1 MNLIVNIKKQ
11 FNNLFVGVYIPMD
24 VVADLDV
31 TIRKICKEA
40 TKPSPDFSKVDF
52 LANDVRNTIAD
63 LLCDDSYSPAERELF
78 INFARNFNQSIR
90 DAKNITVF
98 TRGVSCI

>member
-1 MNLIVNIKKQ
+1 MNLIVNIKRQ
-11 FNNLFVGVYIPMD
+11 FNNLFVGVYIPLD

-31 TIRKICKEA
+31 TIRKICKEV
-40 TKPSPDFSKVDF
+40 TKSSPDFSKVDF
-52 LANDVRNTIAD
+52 LANDVRNTIAN
-63 LLCDDSYSPAERELF
+63 LLCDDSYSPAERKLF

-98 TRGVSCI
+98 TRVFCI

>member
-63 LLCDDSYSPAERELF
+63 LLCDDSYSPAERKLF

-90 DAKNITVF
+90 DVKNITVF
-98 TRGVSCI
+98 TRVFCI